1 MKKVIAFFLLLV
13 LVAPPAYCAD
23 KRYVDGYPR
32 TTANENNQTVLG
44 PGEYTTLTF
53 PSSVDGLLR

>member
-13 LVAPPAYCAD
+13 LVAPPASCAD